1 MFSWAFRTLWKDRN
15 YALAAACGVAAALL
29 VVLLVEGMFV
39 GESRQIIAYPQDLNA
54 DLWVAQDGVSNMHM
68 ATSFID
74 SGKEARIAELR
85 GVASTS
91 SLLYVNG
98 FVSDGDREWF
108 AYVVGLHE
116 YQPEAGPALPVR
128 GRRMPGPGETV
139 IPRVLADKLGVGLGD
154 TVQVAN
160 EPVTVAGIMDGYF
173 SMANSIAF
181 VEFGWLQDLLDTFNT
196 VSYIVVRAEPG
207 TDISALEQHITEN
220 IDGIE
225 VTANPTFIDNDH
237 RIGLQMGGELIAIMS
252 VVSGIVAALVV
263 AWCVMVLVARYQQEL
278 AIAKAVG
285 ARNFQVIA
293 AVALQALL
301 ITFSGY
307 LLSVLLA
314 LFLQPLLTEWVPD
327 VTIRFPL
334 YSFQRNGLLSL
345 VVALV
350 AALIPAWR
358 VVSVDPVE
366 VFK

>member
-1 MFSWAFRTLWKDRN
+1 MFSWAFRTLWQDRY
-15 YALAAACGVAAALL
+15 YALAAAGGVAAALL

-39 GESRQIIAYPQDLNA
+39 GESRQIIAYPEDLGA

-74 SGKEARIAELR
+74 SGKETRIAELP

-108 AYVVGLHE
+108 AYIVGIHD
-116 YQPEAGPALPVR
+116 YQPEAGPAVTVEGQRIPEK
-128 GRRMPGPGETV
+128 GETI
-139 IPRVLADKLGVGLGD
+139 IPRVLADKLGAGIGD
-154 TVQVAN
+154 QVLVAN
-160 EPVTVAGIMDGYF
+160 EPVRVAGIMDGYF

-181 VEFGWLQDLLDTFNT
+181 VDFNWLQDLLDTFNT
-196 VSYIVVRAEPG
+196 VSYIIVRAEPG
-207 TDISALEQHITEN
+207 ADITALEQRIQEN
-220 IDGIE
+220 IESVE
-225 VTANPTFIDNDH
+225 VVPNATFINNDL

-285 ARNFQVIA
+285 ARNAQVIS

-301 ITFSGY
+301 ITAFGY
-307 LLSVLLA
+307 GLSVILALGLEPLLA
-314 LFLQPLLTEWVPD
+314 EWVPD
-327 VTIRFPL
+327 VAIRFPL

-345 VVALV
+345 IVALV

>member
-15 YALAAACGVAAALL
+15 YALAAAGGVAAALL

-74 SGKEARIAELR
+74 SGKETRIAELP

-108 AYVVGLHE
+108 AYIVGIHD
-116 YQPEAGPALPVR
+116 YQPEAGPGVPVEGKR
-128 GRRMPGPGETV
+128 VPGNGETV
-139 IPRVLADKLGVGLGD
+139 IPRVLADKLGAGIGD
-154 TVQVAN
+154 RVQVAN

-181 VEFGWLQDLLDTFNT
+181 VDFNWLQDLMDSFNT
-196 VSYIVVRAEPG
+196 VSYIVVRTEPG
-207 TDISALEQHITEN
+207 TKPQVLEQRIT
-220 IDGIE
+220 DTIE
-225 VTANPTFIDNDH
+225 GVEVVRNETFINNDL

-301 ITFSGY
+301 ITFFGY

-314 LFLQPLLTEWVPD
+314 LSLQPLLAEWVPD
-327 VTIRFPL
+327 VAIRFPL